1 MNETLN
7 QVALIT
13 GASRGI
19 GKAIAIALANTGRRV
34 IINYHTQEK
43 AAADTLREVQSA
55 GGQGELLPFD
65 VSDQAAAER
74 AINTILEKYEKIDI
88 LVNNAGIRQDML
100 MVWMERENWQKVI
113 DTNLSGFYNVT
124 RLVVKDMLLKRSGR
138 IINISSTS
146 GQSGMAGQVNYSA
159 AKAGLI
165 GATQALAK
173 EVARRGITVNAVAPG
188 FIDTEMLEGL
198 SLKEIAK
205 TIPMGRVGL
214 PAEVAAVVVFLCSP
228 EASYV
233 TGQVIGVNGGVY

>member
-1 MNETLN
+1 MNDILN

-43 AAADTLREVQSA
+43 AAAATLQEVQSTK
-55 GGQGELLPFD
+55 GHGELLPFD

-74 AINTILEKYEKIDI
+74 AINTILEKYGKIDI

-188 FIDTEMLEGL
+188 FIDTEMLAGVP
-198 SLKEIAK
+198 LKEIVK
-205 TIPMGRVGL
+205 GIPMGRVGL